1 MLLSDFLPKVA
12 KRTQIRFQSVFYKML
27 QDTECRIF
35 DEVYL
40 IIYERSNIADYSLTV
55 DIRDVVSAVREYGKD
70 CQIFRLNVQTEAIV
84 EQIG

>member
-27 QDTECRIF
+27 QDTECKIY

-40 IIYERSNIADYSLTV
+40 IIYEKGGIADYFLSM
-55 DIRDVVSAVREYGKD
+55 DIRDVISAVREYEKD
-70 CQIFRLNVQTEAIV
+70 CQIFRLDVQTEAIV

>member
-27 QDTECRIF
+27 QDTECKIF

-55 DIRDVVSAVREYGKD
+55 DIRDVVLAVREYGKD
-70 CQIFRLNVQTEAIV
+70 CQIFRLDVQTEAIV

>member
-12 KRTQIRFQSVFYKML
+12 KLTQIRFQSVFYKML
-27 QDTECRIF
+27 QDTECKIF
-35 DEVYL
+35 YKVYL
-40 IIYERSNIADYSLTV
+40 IIYERSNIADYFLTV

-70 CQIFRLNVQTEAIV
+70 CQIFRLDVQTEAIV